1 MRKLHSLIGLGMV
14 ACMSWNVACASVLI
28 TELTHKATTGGKKP
42 VTFLSEV
49 RNGQDFEL
57 AVGARAVAVDLKSG
71 REYEASGPG
80 TFRVEEDGVRA
91 VSGSSLKTR
100 ALPAR
105 NLPEV
110 KVVVARVSQAASILR
125 KLPKL
130 LTLQS
135 SANTAVLTP
144 TPTLSWDVFGGD
156 STFTYKVR
164 LSDSAG
170 NVLINEQTQEKSL
183 TVPASAGLTSGR
195 NYLWTVEAVNQNG
208 SLPGLFAVAQLSV
221 VPPDTVQL
229 LKSIAPQPGA
239 SFSDH
244 VLYAAQLQEAGADED
259 ARAVWKSLLAGE
271 RRDDPILNKLA
282 HCPLSIWKLC
292 MPDTT
297 AAPTGATPA
306 SH

>member
-1 MRKLHSLIGLGMV
+1 MKKLHSLIGLGMV
-14 ACMSWNVACASVLI
+14 ACISWKVACASVLI
-28 TELTHKATTGGKKP
+28 TEWTNKATTGGKKP
-42 VTFLSEV
+42 VAFLSEV

-110 KVVVARVSQAASILR
+110 KVVVARVSQAATVMRSLPGHKHVIL
-125 KLPKL
+125 L
-130 LTLQS
+130 S

-144 TPTLSWDVFGGD
+144 TPTLSWEGGD
-156 STFTYKVR
+156 SASAYKVR

-170 NVLINEQTQEKSL
+170 NVLINEQTQEKNL

-195 NYLWTVEAVNQNG
+195 NYLWTVEAVNENG
-208 SLPGLFAVAQLSV
+208 PLPGLFAVAQLSV

-229 LKSIAPQPGA
+229 LKSIAPQSGA
-239 SFSDH
+239 SFSDR
-244 VLYAAQLQEAGADED
+244 VLYAAQLQEAGAIED
-259 ARAVWKSLLAGE
+259 ARAVWKSLAEE
-271 RRDDPILNKLA
+271 RDDDPILKILA
-282 HCPLSIWKLC
+282 R
-292 MPDTT
+292 
-297 AAPTGATPA
+297 
-306 SH
+306 